1 MALTMKKLASG
12 RGDISIGDYEG
23 GGFLG
28 TILPHVL
35 PLTIDRNNLFLPNIR
50 KLHGYY
56 CRGIVD

>member
-12 RGDISIGDYEG
+12 RGDISGGDYEG

-35 PLTIDRNNLFLPNIR
+35 PLTIDRNNLFLPNIK

-56 CRGIVD
+56 C